1 MPNDQTGDDDDKA
14 DDEADDET
22 DIKSKLISL
31 PGSSEVNIVIM
42 DVLSGGVVKCSEIT
56 SKVVG
61 GGEEGMY

>member
-1 MPNDQTGDDDDKA
+1 MPNDQTGDDDDDKA

-42 DVLSGGVVKCSEIT
+42 DVLSGGS
-56 SKVVG
+56 
-61 GGEEGMY
+61 

>member
-1 MPNDQTGDDDDKA
+1 MGLAPVPNDQTGDDD

-42 DVLSGGVVKCSEIT
+42 DVLSGGS
-56 SKVVG
+56 
-61 GGEEGMY
+61 